1 MNERKDLNQWIEFFK
16 KQYLIMSNELNI
28 TDIEVKIYFDYN
40 LAGNLAPICEIKIT
54 E

>member
-1 MNERKDLNQWIEFFK
+1 MNEKKNLSQWMEFFK
-16 KQYLIMSNELNI
+16 KQYLIMSNELNL

-40 LAGNLAPICEIKIT
+40 LAGDLAPIYEIKIT

>member
-1 MNERKDLNQWIEFFK
+1 MNEKKDLKQWMEFFK
-16 KQYLIMSNELNI
+16 KQYLIMSNELNL

-40 LAGNLAPICEIKIT
+40 LAGDLAPICEIKIT